1 MQSEFHNKLDSFYK
15 DNSTKNASE
24 LLMKELGSILVKSK
38 NDFVDLLNESDIY
51 ASKEM
56 SNGELVNIFVD
67 NISSNKKLKIGSSF
81 LINMHNK
88 SMNFDGDSEVS
99 DSSVK
104 VAYSVLHS
112 HFSDDNDLEDE
123 DYANLGGGF
132 FSGLLQQGGNIT
144 GKVMDSQHK
153 KKFGATDML
162 EKKQDAKVQMQ
173 QAILAQQKTKIDAQ
187 TKAKEAKHKTTKT
200 ILIVSGAVV
209 ALAIIGFVIYKVKT
223 KK

>member
-1 MQSEFHNKLDSFYK
+1 MQSEFHNKLESFYK

-51 ASKEM
+51 ANREM
-56 SNGELVNIFVD
+56 SNGELVNVFVD
-67 NISSNKKLKIGSSF
+67 NISSNKKLKLGSSF

-88 SMNFDGDSEVS
+88 SMNFDGNSEVS

-104 VAYSVLHS
+104 TAYSVLHS

-123 DYANLGGGF
+123 DYANLGGGI
-132 FSGLLQQGGNIT
+132 FSGILQQGGDIA
-144 GKVMDSQHK
+144 GKVMEGQRK
-153 KKFGATDML
+153 KKFGATDLL
-162 EKKQDAKVQMQ
+162 EKKQDAKTQMQ
-173 QAILAQQKTKIDAQ
+173 QAILAQQKAKIDAE
-187 TKAKEAKHKTTKT
+187 TKAKEAKSKTTKT
-200 ILIVSGAVV
+200 VLIVSGVV
-209 ALAIIGFVIYKVKT
+209 LALAIISFVVYKVKT